1 MLDTLKV
8 PAGQTGKIESQ
19 LFAGA
24 KQMKILQAY
33 QNTGILQFDLL
44 IDWGWFFFI
53 TKPLFQLMEAIN
65 SVVHNFGVTILI
77 LTVLVRLAFF
87 PLANKQLRVDGQDE
101 EAAAADGAAARAL
114 QGRQGQAAAG
124 ADGRSTSERR

>member
-1 MLDTLKV
+1 VTI
-8 PAGQTGKIESQ
+8 PPGQSKRIEAR

-24 KQMKILQAY
+24 KQVKILQQY
-33 QNTGILQFDLL
+33 QTDLDIKQFDLL

-53 TKPLFQLMEAIN
+53 TKPLFYLMEAIN

-87 PLANKQLRVDGQDE
+87 PLANKQFASMAKMKKLQPQMELARRRDDK
-101 EAAAADGAAARAL
+101 AASS
-114 QGRQGQAAAG
+114 
-124 ADGRSTSERR
+124 RS